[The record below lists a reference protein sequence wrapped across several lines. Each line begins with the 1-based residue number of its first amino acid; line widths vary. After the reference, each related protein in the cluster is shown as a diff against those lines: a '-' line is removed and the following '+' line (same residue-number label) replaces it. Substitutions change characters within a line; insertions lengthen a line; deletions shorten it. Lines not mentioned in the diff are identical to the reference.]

1 MGTFVAAP
9 EIIRSYGNKIV
20 GLAEEFKTKMKS
32 LYAKVDKLAS
42 SDYVSPEATVLANRI
57 KAYKMDLVKIRNVMA
72 SYGAF
77 CQGTSNDVETNQ
89 DTLSEDMRG

>member
-9 EIIRSYGNKIV
+9 EIISSYGNKIV
-20 GLAEEFKTKMKS
+20 GLAEEFNTNMNS
-32 LYAKVDKLAS
+32 LYATVDKLAS

-57 KAYKMDLVKIRNVMA
+57 KAYKMDLIKIRNVMA

-77 CQGTSNDVETNQ
+77 CQGTSNDVEINQ
-89 DTLSEDMRG
+89 ETLSEDMRG

>member
-1 MGTFVAAP
+1 M
-9 EIIRSYGNKIV
+9 N
-20 GLAEEFKTKMKS
+20 S
-32 LYAKVDKLAS
+32 LYATVDKLAS

>member
-1 MGTFVAAP
+1 MGRFVAAP

-20 GLAEEFKTKMKS
+20 GLAEEFNTNMNS
-32 LYAKVDKLAS
+32 LYATVDKLAS

>member
-20 GLAEEFKTKMKS
+20 GLAEEFNTNMNS
-32 LYAKVDKLAS
+32 LYATVDKLAS